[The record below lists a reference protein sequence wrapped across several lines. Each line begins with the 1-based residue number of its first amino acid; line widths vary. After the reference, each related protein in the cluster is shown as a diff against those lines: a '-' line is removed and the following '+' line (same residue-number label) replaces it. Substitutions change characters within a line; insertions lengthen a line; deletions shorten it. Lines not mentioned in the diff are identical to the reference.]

1 MTAQGM
7 STNQVLYLLQN
18 VYFDNIDSG
27 DADLAVEA
35 MHENVEWIHTQ
46 VWEHDGHSSADLDT
60 LWGREALRNFL
71 AKRIPEMQL
80 ERIEHKVDK
89 VVTDGEC
96 GAFRARVVCLD
107 GGAKHFF
114 GWIEL
119 KDGKVSSYRVM
130 PQR

>member
-1 MTAQGM
+1 MAEQAM
-7 STNQVLYLLQN
+7 SRDHVLYLLQD

-35 MHENVEWIHTQ
+35 MHEDVEWIHTQ
-46 VWEHDGHSSADLDT
+46 VWEHDGHSSDDLDT
-60 LWGREALRNFL
+60 LKSRDALREFL
-71 AKRIPEMQL
+71 AKRIPEMQV